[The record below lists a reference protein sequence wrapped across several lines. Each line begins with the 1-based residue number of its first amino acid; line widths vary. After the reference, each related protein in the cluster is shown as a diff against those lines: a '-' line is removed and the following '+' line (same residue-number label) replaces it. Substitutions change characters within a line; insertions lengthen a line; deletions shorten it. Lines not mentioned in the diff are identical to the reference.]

1 MLLNIFEV
9 IGYLGLLILIF
20 SYVIINTRHRKYFWF
35 IDSIATLFLLTY
47 SFYVGDWIFITTNFL
62 ILVMLI
68 IRQLK
73 MKEVIQ
79 NE

>member
-47 SFYVGDWIFITTNFL
+47 SFYVGDWIFIITNFL

>member
-73 MKEVIQ
+73 MREVIQ

>member
-20 SYVIINTRHRKYFWF
+20 SYVIINTRYRKYFWF

-73 MKEVIQ
+73 MREVIQ

>member
-20 SYVIINTRHRKYFWF
+20 SYVIINTRYRKYFWF

>member
-1 MLLNIFEV
+1 MFMNVFEI

-73 MKEVIQ
+73 MREVIQ